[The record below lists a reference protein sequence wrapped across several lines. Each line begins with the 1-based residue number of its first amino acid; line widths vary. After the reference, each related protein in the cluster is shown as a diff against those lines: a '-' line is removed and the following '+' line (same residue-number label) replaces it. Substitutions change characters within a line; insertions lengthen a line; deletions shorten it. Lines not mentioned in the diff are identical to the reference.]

1 MQRANARTSPTC
13 WARGG
18 TRKGAGWGDRAARTV
33 ARGCM
38 RVLDRWTHV
47 DIGMAPCRC
56 VAGRVPMDMAP
67 CRCVAGRVPMETG
80 LECERCG
87 VWELEHGHGRLTSRA
102 CDERRRPGESAER
115 GDKASKELSSDVKKV
130 RALCF
135 YPRSILYLAPCL
147 RQCLAHGVSR
157 LATESESPLAT
168 TGTARASPRRTPPCS
183 PTPLG
188 AARSRG
194 GLARS
199 RAQRREPRMPPGAL

>member
-1 MQRANARTSPTC
+1 MVQRANARTSPTC

-102 CDERRRPGESAER
+102 CDETERHDAAGRGESAER
-115 GDKASKELSSDVKKV
+115 TED
-130 RALCF
+130 
-135 YPRSILYLAPCL
+135 RS
-147 RQCLAHGVSR
+147 
-157 LATESESPLAT
+157 
-168 TGTARASPRRTPPCS
+168 
-183 PTPLG
+183 
-188 AARSRG
+188 
-194 GLARS
+194 
-199 RAQRREPRMPPGAL
+199 

>member
-1 MQRANARTSPTC
+1 VQRANARTSPTC

-47 DIGMAPCRC
+47 DIG
-56 VAGRVPMDMAP
+56 MAP

-157 LATESESPLAT
+157 LATESTTSLRSPPPAPLAPHLA
-168 TGTARASPRRTPPCS
+168 GRRHARPRRSALRARAAGSRDRELSVENRECHQVRYRVRYCRR
-183 PTPLG
+183 
-188 AARSRG
+188 RW
-194 GLARS
+194 
-199 RAQRREPRMPPGAL
+199 RR